1 MTTPLEYNNLIGSR
15 FSAQIII
22 PELAKELGL
31 EETIVVQ
38 QLHYWL
44 QRCGKLVDNA
54 IWIYNSFD
62 EWSNQFSYWS
72 VSKIKR
78 IFYSLE
84 RQKIIFSKKINKSNS
99 DHTKW
104 YTIDY
109 NKLSS
114 LLENSSNKRLKS
126 RNNRIV
132 SNWNDRSYQI
142 DTIINNNNNNNKHNN
157 NLSKDVTIKKPEI
170 GNIQTEFLK
179 IEEEVCKSMIEI
191 WKNTFISSN
200 SEVTLTH
207 KRKQKLQLLWDK
219 IFDQNPE
226 KWKGYC
232 IAINS
237 SKFLMGEKKSGFK
250 AQFDWLIE
258 EGTAKRVLAGDFDIG
273 DRVPDVEAQMLKVKT
288 EEQRKI
294 REKQREQLEEQNA
307 LEEEK
312 RKANLLAEKLAYQE
326 LQKLEAAWSEE
337 EKGEIQK
344 TFENYMEQEV
354 IEDEFLASF
363 RSVFSRDK
371 WASHLMGYVFEQFKI
386 KFCLKKKF
394 EDFMLEAEKRL
405 NHPCL
410 TNIYQ

>member
-84 RQKIIFSKKINKSNS
+84 KQKIIVSKKINKSNS

-104 YTIDY
+104 YSIDY
-109 NKLSS
+109 DKLSL
-114 LLENSSNKRLKS
+114 LLENSSNKGQKS

-132 SNWNDRSYQI
+132 SNWNNRSSQI
-142 DTIINNNNNNNKHNN
+142 DTIINSNNDNNKHNN
-157 NLSKDVTIKKPEI
+157 NLSKDITIKKPEI
-170 GNIQTEFLK
+170 ENTQTEIFK

-191 WKNTFISSN
+191 WKNTFINSN
-200 SEVTLTH
+200 SEVTLTN

-226 KWKGYC
+226 KWKDYC
-232 IAINS
+232 ISINS
-237 SKFLMGEKKSGFK
+237 SKFLMGEKKSAFK
-250 AQFDWLIE
+250 AHFDWLIE
-258 EGTAKRVLAGDFDIG
+258 EGTAKRVLAGEFDIG

-294 REKQREQLEEQNA
+294 REKQREQLEAQNA

-312 RKANLLAEKLAYQE
+312 RKASILAEKLAYQE

-337 EKGEIQK
+337 KKDEVKR
-344 TFENYMEQEV
+344 TFENYMEQDV
-354 IEDEFLASF
+354 IEDEFIASF
-363 RSVFSRDK
+363 KSVLSHNKRS
-371 WASHLMGYVFEQFKI
+371 SHLVNYVFEQFKI
-386 KFCLKKKF
+386 KFYLKEKL
-394 EDFMLEAEKRL
+394 EDFLNEAQMLIKQ
-405 NHPCL
+405 H
-410 TNIYQ
+410 I